1 MNHASSTHAA
11 FNCASGPI
19 NLTDE
24 VWGIEHICLFMKQEK
39 RSLYPVVNAE
49 GFPHPLTNQMRNRR
63 WLATSVRAFFAGLP
77 GCVVHPKLKSV
88 PNHSYE
94 PSTIVTKKK
103 RKEVA

>member
-1 MNHASSTHAA
+1 MNHASSAYAA
-11 FNCASGPI
+11 FSNTSGPI
-19 NLTDE
+19 NLSDE

-63 WLATSVRAFFAGLP
+63 WLAASVRAFFAELP
-77 GCVVHPKLKSV
+77 GCVVRPKLTSV
-88 PNHSYE
+88 PQHSYE

-103 RKEVA
+103 RREVA

>member
-1 MNHASSTHAA
+1 MNHASSTPAA
-11 FNCASGPI
+11 FSSVPGPI

-88 PNHSYE
+88 PNNSYE
-94 PSTIVTKKK
+94 PSNIVTKKK

>member
-11 FNCASGPI
+11 LSNVSGPI

-24 VWGIEHICLFMKQEK
+24 VWGMEHICLFMKQEK

-63 WLATSVRAFFAGLP
+63 WLAASVRAFFAGLP
-77 GCVVHPKLKSV
+77 GCVVRPKFTSV
-88 PNHSYE
+88 PQHSYE

-103 RKEVA
+103 RREVA

>member
-1 MNHASSTHAA
+1 MNHASSEYAA
-11 FNCASGPI
+11 LGSLPGPI

-49 GFPHPLTNQMRNRR
+49 GFPQPLTNQMRNRR

-77 GCVVHPKLKSV
+77 GWVVHPKLKSV

-94 PSTIVTKKK
+94 PSNIVTKKK
-103 RKEVA
+103 RKEVT